1 MFDIIVMERS
11 GALKL
16 LKKHLIKPQHTIV
29 IGPRQIGK
37 TTLIRQLAAQ
47 LEKDNEL
54 VYFLTFED
62 PTVLVAVNDH
72 PENVFNYTLSPA
84 DAPADKRLYIII
96 DEVQYAKD
104 PSNFLKL
111 LYDKYSPK
119 LKIIATGSSAFY
131 IDKSFKD
138 SLAGRKKV
146 FEFLPLAFDEFLHFK
161 GEDGLIVEWEQMIKR
176 PAYQG
181 LQLNRINV
189 LFDEYLVY
197 GGYPAVVLADTKQE
211 KQEMLKELVNSYMK
225 KDALEAGIKE
235 ELKFFQL
242 ARLLADQVGSL
253 VNNNELGNTLQMA
266 SSTIENY
273 IYLMQ
278 KTFIVQLLSP
288 FYGNVRKELTKMP
301 KVYFNDNGLRNAL
314 LNNFSKLND
323 RADKG
328 ELLENYVYCRLRQLH
343 SSDHLHFWRTADG
356 NEVDFVIEEQLN
368 KGMAYEVKYNDVQ
381 FKPNKYKKFVEAYP
395 DFDLKCIG
403 KIITKD
409 ESVEAI
415 RLL

>member
-1 MFDIIVMERS
+1 M
-11 GALKL
+11 
-16 LKKHLIKPQHTIV
+16 
-29 IGPRQIGK
+29 
-37 TTLIRQLAAQ
+37 
-47 LEKDNEL
+47 
-54 VYFLTFED
+54 
-62 PTVLVAVNDH
+62 
-72 PENVFNYTLSPA
+72 PA
-84 DAPADKRLYIII
+84 DVPADKRLYLII
-96 DEVQYAKD
+96 DEVQYAKN

-181 LQLNRINV
+181 LQLSRINS

-197 GGYPAVVLADTKQE
+197 GGYPAVVLADTEQE
-211 KQEMLKELVNSYMK
+211 KQELLKELINSYMK

-242 ARLLADQVGSL
+242 ARLLANQIGNL
-253 VNNNELGNTLQMA
+253 VNNNELGNTLKMA
-266 SSTIENY
+266 GSTIENY

-278 KTFIVQLLSP
+278 KTFIVKLLSP
-288 FYGNVRKELTKMP
+288 FYGNIRKELTKMP

-328 ELLENYVYCRLRQLH
+328 ELLENYTYIRLRQLY
-343 SSDHLHFWRTADG
+343 DANQLHFWRTADG
-356 NEVDFVIEEQLN
+356 NEVDFVIEEQLG
-368 KGMAYEVKYNDVQ
+368 KGIAYEVKYNDIQ
-381 FKPNKYKKFVEAYP
+381 FKPNKYKKFTEAYP
-395 DFDLKCIG
+395 TFDLKCIA
-403 KIITKD
+403 KLLSRD
-409 ESVEAI
+409 QSVEAI
-415 RLL
+415 RL